1 MVYEETHLYKNLFK
15 EVINMGVQN
24 DNNFEGSIF
33 ERSLNFHNENKNADD
48 RLKPLPESKGE
59 WEKHINGEILPS

>member
-33 ERSLNFHNENKNADD
+33 ERSLNLMKIKTSMIDLNHYQNPKV
-48 RLKPLPESKGE
+48 
-59 WEKHINGEILPS
+59 NGRSISTVRSYHQ